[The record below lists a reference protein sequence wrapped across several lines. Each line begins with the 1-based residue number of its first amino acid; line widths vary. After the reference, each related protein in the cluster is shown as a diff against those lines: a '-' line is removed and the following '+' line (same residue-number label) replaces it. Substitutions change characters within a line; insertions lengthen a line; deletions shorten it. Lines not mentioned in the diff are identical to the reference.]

1 MADVDPAL
9 GQEILDV
16 AQRQRVLHVHQHR
29 QTDYLGRAVE
39 IAERVAHGLKL
50 PQPKTT
56 RKIGLTMPFKQAAKA
71 AGPRK
76 RRVLE
81 CLGAALVSEWNGLPT
96 DVQRRLFEHAASGKS
111 RDAALLKTRIARFL
125 HDHKDASD
133 WR

>member
-39 IAERVAHGLKL
+39 IAERVSDGLKL

-56 RKIGLTMPFKQAAKA
+56 RKIGLTMPSAAPTPQIVYSKEDPSPQRA
-71 AGPRK
+71 AQESLVRAEPPATPDAKLSPEVKPAAEAKPPPEAIVERSV
-76 RRVLE
+76 RMRV
-81 CLGAALVSEWNGLPT
+81 AAAE
-96 DVQRRLFEHAASGKS
+96 
-111 RDAALLKTRIARFL
+111 
-125 HDHKDASD
+125 
-133 WR
+133 